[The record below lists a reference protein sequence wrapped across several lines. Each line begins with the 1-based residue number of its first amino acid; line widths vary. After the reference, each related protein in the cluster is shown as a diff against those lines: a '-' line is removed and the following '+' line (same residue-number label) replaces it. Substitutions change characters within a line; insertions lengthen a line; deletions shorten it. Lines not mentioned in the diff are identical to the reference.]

1 MLLFSLIQKY
11 PANSGLSCKPQPYI
25 FLKNVSQI
33 GNSLFFK
40 LIKPNLISG
49 KKKSSLKE
57 TYDRTT
63 IGSRSKAQAP
73 QGTSQQIPQRT
84 PDLSKTEE
92 SDENIYSEVINLYQS
107 MEWIQ
112 EGENLPLDLT
122 KTGMVCFHF
131 YQNLTLGQFRGHN
144 TAVYKISSF

>member
-1 MLLFSLIQKY
+1 MLLFSFIQKY
-11 PANSGLSCKPQPYI
+11 PANSGFSCKPQPYI
-25 FLKNVSQI
+25 FQKNVSQTR
-33 GNSLFFK
+33 NSLFFK

-57 TYDRTT
+57 AYTRTT

-112 EGENLPLDLT
+112 EEKCLQLDLT
-122 KTGMVCFHF
+122 KTGMVYF
-131 YQNLTLGQFRGHN
+131 YFPQNSTLGQFRGHYGR
-144 TAVYKISSF
+144 V